1 MPDQHG
7 RTLGKRTVAAV
18 AIDAGPQGGAATEES
33 VTIGNGLY
41 LLGRIGGSG
50 VSFLVDTGSGV
61 SILAARKWKEW
72 GRTEDEL
79 TRYWGSLCSVE
90 GRALECL
97 GKARLTVTLGT
108 RVVEWGFIVAEI
120 GDDEGILGN
129 DFAMAHE
136 LTVRPCEG
144 AVYLPDHAE
153 TGRRHLGERLPC
165 TVRVVTKVRTITEE
179 TLAVRAV
186 GPATLAPHAITQ
198 VRVIVPTP
206 WACGTVMVDR
216 GPGPLGLCPVRGIV
230 EVEQASNIWLANPGS
245 QPIQLDG
252 DEVVALAECVLA
264 GPGAS
269 AGSDR
274 DIGDEVNGLVER
286 ASPHLTREEC
296 RQLQMAM
303 AARKHLFAKGKG
315 DLGRTDIVQH
325 RIHTGDQPAIKQ
337 RVRRYPAARREEER
351 QLVEDMLAIGIIQE
365 SNSAWSSPTVLVK
378 KKDGTTRFCIDY
390 RRLNQATKVD
400 AYPLPHIE
408 DSLNTLGGA
417 RFFCSLDLA
426 SGYWQVEMD
435 AAVREKTAFVTQG
448 GLYEFRVMPFGL
460 VNAPATFER
469 LMERVLRGIAW
480 SECLVY
486 LDDIL
491 VFGPDFGT
499 TLARLE
505 KVLDRLGEAGLKLK
519 AKKCQ
524 LFQEEIPFLGHIV
537 SAAGIGADPTKCQ
550 QVRDWPVSR
559 DLHEVRSFVGLCS
572 YYRRHIQGFTE
583 LAAPLYE
590 LATKGTEFEW
600 TDRRHEAFGQLK
612 NALTSAPIL
621 GFPREDGLW
630 YLDTDASDVG
640 TGAVLSQVQDEEERV
655 IAYVSKSLE
664 GSKQRYCTARKELLA
679 VVRALKHFKC
689 YLYGQKITVRTDNSA
704 VSWLHRSKD
713 PVGQPARWIEVIDTY
728 DITFQHRPGRKH
740 GNADALSRY
749 PCRQC
754 GGDCE
759 GANQQEQVPCPKC
772 GKHVQR
778 RNLKKYQRS
787 QHDGV
792 RRRRHACPFCKP
804 GVHKTYS
811 YFQDWKNHLH
821 TTHDQ
826 CLEDDDPLDREEYAA
841 GFKLDLWERFHHIEG
856 DETDRAYQRIATLRK
871 HYGPYQGEVKGE
883 PPGTP
888 STIRIPHTKGMT
900 PDREVVPAESEFAG
914 SDQEGSDQEEGE
926 ITQTEGEGS
935 GTFTQMRPRDSD
947 SGSEST
953 KEPAADQEC
962 GAGPTETSPYY
973 KRRQKDGSFTV
984 S

>member
-79 TRYWGSLCSVE
+79 TRYWGRLCSVE

-153 TGRRHLGERLPC
+153 TGKGHLGERLPC
-165 TVRVVTKVRTITEE
+165 TVRVVTEVRTITEE

-269 AGSDR
+269 VGSDR

-286 ASPHLTREEC
+286 ASLHLTREEC

-435 AAVREKTAFVTQG
+435 AADREKTAFVTQG

-480 SECLVY
+480 SECLVHPS
-486 LDDIL
+486 LRPRLWDDT
-491 VFGPDFGT
+491 G
-499 TLARLE
+499 
-505 KVLDRLGEAGLKLK
+505 
-519 AKKCQ
+519 
-524 LFQEEIPFLGHIV
+524 
-537 SAAGIGADPTKCQ
+537 
-550 QVRDWPVSR
+550 QVR
-559 DLHEVRSFVGLCS
+559 
-572 YYRRHIQGFTE
+572 
-583 LAAPLYE
+583 
-590 LATKGTEFEW
+590 
-600 TDRRHEAFGQLK
+600 
-612 NALTSAPIL
+612 
-621 GFPREDGLW
+621 
-630 YLDTDASDVG
+630 
-640 TGAVLSQVQDEEERV
+640 
-655 IAYVSKSLE
+655 
-664 GSKQRYCTARKELLA
+664 
-679 VVRALKHFKC
+679 
-689 YLYGQKITVRTDNSA
+689 
-704 VSWLHRSKD
+704 
-713 PVGQPARWIEVIDTY
+713 
-728 DITFQHRPGRKH
+728 
-740 GNADALSRY
+740 
-749 PCRQC
+749 
-754 GGDCE
+754 
-759 GANQQEQVPCPKC
+759 
-772 GKHVQR
+772 
-778 RNLKKYQRS
+778 
-787 QHDGV
+787 
-792 RRRRHACPFCKP
+792 
-804 GVHKTYS
+804 
-811 YFQDWKNHLH
+811 
-821 TTHDQ
+821 
-826 CLEDDDPLDREEYAA
+826 
-841 GFKLDLWERFHHIEG
+841 
-856 DETDRAYQRIATLRK
+856 
-871 HYGPYQGEVKGE
+871 
-883 PPGTP
+883 
-888 STIRIPHTKGMT
+888 
-900 PDREVVPAESEFAG
+900 
-914 SDQEGSDQEEGE
+914 
-926 ITQTEGEGS
+926 
-935 GTFTQMRPRDSD
+935 
-947 SGSEST
+947 EST
-953 KEPAADQEC
+953 
-962 GAGPTETSPYY
+962 GPTGRGRAEA
-973 KRRQKDGSFTV
+973 
-984 S
+984 

>member
-79 TRYWGSLCSVE
+79 TRYWGRLCSVE
-90 GRALECL
+90 GRALKCL

-153 TGRRHLGERLPC
+153 TGRGHLGERLPC
-165 TVRVVTKVRTITEE
+165 TVRVVTEVRTITEE

-245 QPIQLDG
+245 RPIQLDG

-426 SGYWQVEMD
+426 SGYWQVEME
-435 AAVREKTAFVTQG
+435 AACRETKQEWDELVPLILMSYRATPQASTGVTPNMMMLGRQTRLPVQAMYGAPLGPEEEASTVSEYVAALQG
-448 GLYEFRVMPFGL
+448 GLRAAYRHARAGL
-460 VNAPATFER
+460 QRAALHQKHDYDGKVQRREYQAGELVWIHDITLER
-469 LMERVLRGIAW
+469 TRGTKLQFPW
-480 SECLVY
+480 
-486 LDDIL
+486 
-491 VFGPDFGT
+491 FGPALIT
-499 TLARLE
+499 
-505 KVLDRLGEAGLKLK
+505 KVLDRGR
-519 AKKCQ
+519 
-524 LFQEEIPFLGHIV
+524 V
-537 SAAGIGADPTKCQ
+537 V
-550 QVRDWPVSR
+550 VRRKR
-559 DLHEVRSFVGLCS
+559 DK
-572 YYRRHIQGFTE
+572 
-583 LAAPLYE
+583 P
-590 LATKGTEFEW
+590 
-600 TDRRHEAFGQLK
+600 
-612 NALTSAPIL
+612 
-621 GFPREDGLW
+621 
-630 YLDTDASDVG
+630 
-640 TGAVLSQVQDEEERV
+640 
-655 IAYVSKSLE
+655 
-664 GSKQRYCTARKELLA
+664 LA
-679 VVRALKHFKC
+679 VMHVDRL
-689 YLYGQKITVRTDNSA
+689 
-704 VSWLHRSKD
+704 
-713 PVGQPARWIEVIDTY
+713 ETY
-728 DITFQHRPGRKH
+728 R
-740 GNADALSRY
+740 
-749 PCRQC
+749 
-754 GGDCE
+754 
-759 GANQQEQVPCPKC
+759 
-772 GKHVQR
+772 
-778 RNLKKYQRS
+778 
-787 QHDGV
+787 
-792 RRRRHACPFCKP
+792 
-804 GVHKTYS
+804 
-811 YFQDWKNHLH
+811 
-821 TTHDQ
+821 
-826 CLEDDDPLDREEYAA
+826 
-841 GFKLDLWERFHHIEG
+841 
-856 DETDRAYQRIATLRK
+856 
-871 HYGPYQGEVKGE
+871 
-883 PPGTP
+883 GTA
-888 STIRIPHTKGMT
+888 
-900 PDREVVPAESEFAG
+900 VPAWM
-914 SDQEGSDQEEGE
+914 
-926 ITQTEGEGS
+926 TTE
-935 GTFTQMRPRDSD
+935 QR
-947 SGSEST
+947 
-953 KEPAADQEC
+953 EC
-962 GAGPTETSPYY
+962 VA
-973 KRRQKDGSFTV
+973 V
-984 S
+984 